1 MAVTAQTLL
10 DCDQEP
16 IRIPGSVQP
25 HGFLIALR
33 ADGLAVRQASAN
45 AGAALRVALP
55 QAIGR
60 PLGEVAAPAIAALID
75 PPAGAPPTDTPSLL
89 GMVEVDGRRFD
100 AVAHRTDGTL
110 VLEFE
115 EAGGQ
120 ADTESAYEV
129 LRGFVEDLHGID
141 SEAAACRRAAAV
153 VRRITGFD
161 RVLVYR
167 FDAEWNGTVVAEDR
181 NDALPSYLDLR
192 FPAADIPAQ
201 ARALYRLSRIRQ
213 IPDSGYGPVPLLGAA
228 CDAPLDLSQAVL
240 RSVSPV
246 HLEYMRNMGT
256 VASMSLSIVIEGRL
270 WGLISCHHHAARCTP
285 FRTRVACDF
294 VARTVALR
302 LAAQGMHADA
312 ADRVALQD
320 VQARLLARMAA
331 APNFVDGLTA
341 APGDL
346 LGLARA
352 DGAAVVHDGRCVAVG
367 ATPEAADIQRLVS
380 WLDLHVGK
388 TVFAT
393 AALAREMPGAGRL
406 AERAAGVL
414 AVAVSGMHASYVL
427 WFRQEVERTVTW
439 GGDPRKS
446 GADARRLS
454 PRTSFEA
461 WKETV
466 RETAAPWTPAE
477 IDAARSLR
485 TAVVDIVL
493 RKAEELAALTDELVR
508 SNRELEA
515 FSYSVS
521 HDLRAPFRHIVG
533 YAELLVERDG
543 GRLDEKA
550 RHYIRSIIDSAYAA
564 GKLVDD
570 LLNFSQMGRA
580 SLHPVTVDMNKLVDE
595 ARRSLAPDID
605 GRDIEWR
612 IARLPAVRADPSL
625 LRQAVLNL
633 LSNAAKYTRE
643 RSPAIIEVTGER
655 IGEEAV
661 IAVRDNGIGFDMAYV
676 DKLFGVFQ
684 RLNRV
689 EDYEGTGIGLA
700 NVRRIVE
707 RHGGRAWAE
716 GEVGHGAV
724 FRIALPRAARKE
736 E

>member
-1 MAVTAQTLL
+1 MAVTAQSLL
-10 DCDQEP
+10 ACDDEP
-16 IRIPGSVQP
+16 IRIPCSVQP
-25 HGFLIALR
+25 HGFLIAVR
-33 ADGLAVRQASAN
+33 AGCLSVRQVSAN
-45 AGAALRVALP
+45 ARAALQVELAH
-55 QAIGR
+55 AIGR
-60 PLGEVAAPAIAALID
+60 PLAEVAVPAVAALADEFAHTPPSDTAGLLGTVTVGGQAYDAIA
-75 PPAGAPPTDTPSLL
+75 
-89 GMVEVDGRRFD
+89 
-100 AVAHRTDGTL
+100 HRIDGTL

-115 EAGGQ
+115 EAVAQ
-120 ADTESAYEV
+120 TETESAYEI
-129 LRGFVEDLHGID
+129 LRGFVEELHGID
-141 SEAAACRRAAAV
+141 SHAAACRRAVAV

-161 RVLVYR
+161 RVLFYR

-213 IPDSGYGPVPLLGAA
+213 IPDSGYHPVPLVGAA
-228 CDAPLDLSQAVL
+228 DDAPLDLSQAVL

-246 HLEYMRNMGT
+246 HLEYMRNMAT
-256 VASMSLSIVIEGRL
+256 AASMSLSIVIEGRL
-270 WGLISCHHHAARCTP
+270 WGLISCHHHAPRRTA

-331 APNFVDGLTA
+331 APNFVEGLTT
-341 APGDL
+341 APEDL

-352 DGAAVVHDGRCVAVG
+352 DGAAVVHDGRCIAVG
-367 ATPEAADIQRLVS
+367 ATPEAADVERLVS
-380 WLDLHVGK
+380 WLDRHVGK

-393 AALAREMPGAGRL
+393 AALAREMPGAGAL
-406 AERAAGVL
+406 AHRAAGVL
-414 AVAVSGMHASYVL
+414 AVAISEMHASYVL

-564 GKLVDD
+564 GRLVDD

-595 ARRSLAPDID
+595 ARRSLAPDLK
-605 GRDIEWR
+605 GRDIDWR
-612 IARLPAVRADPSL
+612 VARLPTVRADPSL
-625 LRQAVLNL
+625 LRQVVLNL
-633 LSNAAKYTRE
+633 LSNAVKYTRE
-643 RSPAIIEVTGER
+643 RNPAIIEVTGAR
-655 IGEEAV
+655 IGDEVV

-716 GEVGHGAV
+716 GEVGRGAV

-736 E
+736 K